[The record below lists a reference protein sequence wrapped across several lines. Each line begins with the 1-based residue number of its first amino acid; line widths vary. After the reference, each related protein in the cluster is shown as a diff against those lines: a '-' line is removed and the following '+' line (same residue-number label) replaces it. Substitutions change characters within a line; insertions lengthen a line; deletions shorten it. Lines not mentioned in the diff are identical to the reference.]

1 MAILDP
7 LVIDAAVKVF
17 ARSVARK
24 CCYRQVSL
32 AKKPE
37 FSTTFL
43 SANPRW
49 VMLVS
54 RKVLRANV
62 VKCHYHFGFPSL
74 FRFRRCA
81 GLQTAM
87 RHVEDLAN
95 FPDIILDPAKDGI
108 YISVD
113 RSHT

>member
-1 MAILDP
+1 MLLQTSFIGKEARVFHDISVRKP
-7 LVIDAAVKVF
+7 TMGDAGV
-17 ARSVARK
+17 
-24 CCYRQVSL
+24 
-32 AKKPE
+32 
-37 FSTTFL
+37 
-43 SANPRW
+43 
-49 VMLVS
+49 

-62 VKCHYHFGFPSL
+62 VTCHYHFGFPSL